1 MYSSGSCLTMG
12 WSKGVLLL
20 QGPGAQDSA
29 WTNGP
34 VWDGPSKE
42 IFQDDEHRMSS
53 TKVGGISPE

>member
-1 MYSSGSCLTMG
+1 MG

-20 QGPGAQDSA
+20 QGLGAQDSA